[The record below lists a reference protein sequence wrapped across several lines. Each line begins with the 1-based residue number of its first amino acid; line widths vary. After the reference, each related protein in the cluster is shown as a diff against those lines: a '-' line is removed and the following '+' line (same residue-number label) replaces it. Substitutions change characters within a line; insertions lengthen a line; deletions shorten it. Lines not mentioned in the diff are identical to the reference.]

1 MSSTESCGSE
11 NYESAAESKTY
22 GDLKKQAQINVS
34 EKTNSSTSH
43 PPLPSTHLYKF
54 KEKSWLKAPPLP
66 FDKNNENGN
75 NLKKK
80 ATILSRSTMKC
91 ELTLQN
97 LQKFNST
104 SSSVLPNQSLTNVT
118 LNLKEDID
126 QTIGIPT
133 TMNVTKDDDD
143 YLVTTTIHNYPL
155 ISGSIPSL
163 SYTGM
168 QNKLNFSTQFIKSPP
183 SFKKDSSLPVNSI
196 LTNTNLP
203 TSSSLRK
210 EGGEKNKVKFSNTIT
225 VAVMPEL
232 PLINERLKRKTIF
245 PNMVDPIR
253 KELANSL
260 PLSHPNQDYLK
271 DFMPAADME
280 EKNSKP
286 SIKVVNLGVL

>member
-1 MSSTESCGSE
+1 MYQLKG
-11 NYESAAESKTY
+11 NY
-22 GDLKKQAQINVS
+22 LN
-34 EKTNSSTSH
+34 
-43 PPLPSTHLYKF
+43 
-54 KEKSWLKAPPLP
+54 APPLP
-66 FDKNNENGN
+66 VDKHYGKGP
-75 NLKKK
+75 KKK
-80 ATILSRSTMKC
+80 ALVLSKSATTS

-104 SSSVLPNQSLTNVT
+104 SSSDYSVAANVT
-118 LNLKEDID
+118 PNLKEDID

-133 TMNVTKDDDD
+133 TSMNESIENDDDH
-143 YLVTTTIHNYPL
+143 YNLVTTTIHNYPL

-168 QNKLNFSTQFIKSPP
+168 QNKLNFSTQFITSPP
-183 SFKKDSSLPVNSI
+183 MFKKDSMLPVNSI

-203 TSSSLRK
+203 TSSSIKK
-210 EGGEKNKVKFSNTIT
+210 EGGEKNKVKFSDTIT
-225 VAVMPEL
+225 VAVMPEI

-271 DFMPAADME
+271 DFMPAADKE
-280 EKNSKP
+280 EKKGKP